1 MICHIISAL
10 EFSTKKWEF
19 EGTKEELLS
28 SFHCLKAYGDRQF
41 YPQFKELNGYL
52 AFRTL
57 MHGFQEETTSFQVS
71 ITFFHENDK
80 PLTSIGDIVYPITE
94 GPDTNFENLIGLK
107 KITKYYDTETRE
119 FKNQSKII
127 FTLEIIS
134 PKQDE
139 IAKEERERRIESGIE
154 DSNEEKE
161 KDEKDSANENDKKRK
176 RFSQ

>member
-1 MICHIISAL
+1 MKEPSKNYFQAFII
-10 EFSTKKWEF
+10 
-19 EGTKEELLS
+19 
-28 SFHCLKAYGDRQF
+28 LKAYGDRQF
-41 YPQFKELNGYL
+41 YPQFKEVNGYL

-80 PLTSIGDIVYPITE
+80 PLPPIGDIVYPITE
-94 GPDTNFENLIGLK
+94 GKDTNFETLVGLK
-107 KITKYYDTETRE
+107 KITQYYDTESRE

-176 RFSQ
+176 RFCQ

>member
-1 MICHIISAL
+1 MILISAL
-10 EFSTKKWEF
+10 ECSTKKWEF

-28 SFHCLKAYGDRQF
+28 TFHCLKAYGGRQF
-41 YPQFKELNGYL
+41 YPQFKEVNGYL

-80 PLTSIGDIVYPITE
+80 PLPPIGDIVYPITE
-94 GPDTNFENLIGLK
+94 GKDTNFETLIGLK
-107 KITKYYDTETRE
+107 KITKYYDAETRE

-134 PKQDE
+134 PKLDE

-154 DSNEEKE
+154 DSDEEKE
-161 KDEKDSANENDKKRK
+161 KDEKHSANGNDKKNDGEN
-176 RFSQ
+176 

>member
-1 MICHIISAL
+1 
-10 EFSTKKWEF
+10 
-19 EGTKEELLS
+19 
-28 SFHCLKAYGDRQF
+28 
-41 YPQFKELNGYL
+41 
-52 AFRTL
+52 

-71 ITFFHENDK
+71 ITFFLENDK

-139 IAKEERERRIESGIE
+139 IAKEERERGIESGIE
-154 DSNEEKE
+154 DSDEEKE
-161 KDEKDSANENDKKRK
+161 KDEKGSANENDKKNDGEN
-176 RFSQ
+176 